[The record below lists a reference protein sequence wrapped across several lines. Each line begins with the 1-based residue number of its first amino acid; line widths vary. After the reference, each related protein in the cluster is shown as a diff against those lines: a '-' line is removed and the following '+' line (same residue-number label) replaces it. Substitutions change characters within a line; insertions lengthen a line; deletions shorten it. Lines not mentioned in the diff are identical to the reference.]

1 MIDDVEVGH
10 ESRMSGRL
18 ILSNVKTNGEPF
30 LVGRKF
36 NASFDD
42 LGTDCLISGSSFE
55 AADRNG

>member
-1 MIDDVEVGH
+1 MVDDVEVGD

-18 ILSNVKTNGEPF
+18 ILSNEKTDGEPF
-30 LVGRKF
+30 LVGREF
-36 NASFDD
+36 NASLHD